1 MEINVHIPERGST
14 LFTLYAKGYIEK
26 KTTLPDEG
34 TLISFHNV
42 VVLYYK
48 YSYHRRAYI
57 VRHIQETSHIKAVFL
72 PNVKEAVGII
82 YYAHGRKIDLLRTAL
97 YNLEQISQKK
107 VYQLPTIF
115 WQKLSCLIDDYDGY
129 KCKAIKSNLI
139 CLYEQ
144 YKEFLHDKNI

>member
-1 MEINVHIPERGST
+1 MEINVHIPEKGST
-14 LFTLYAKGYIEK
+14 LFTLFAKGYIEG
-26 KTTLPDEG
+26 KTTVPDEG
-34 TLISFHNV
+34 TFISFNDV

-48 YSYHRRAYI
+48 YSSHRRAYI
-57 VRHIQETSHIKAVFL
+57 VRNAQKTSHIKAIYL

-97 YNLEQISQKK
+97 YNLEEISQKK

-115 WQKLSCLIDDYDGY
+115 WQKLSCLLDDYDGY

-144 YKEFLHDKNI
+144 YKEFLDD